1 MQSAGYVSEIFVS
14 FQGEGL
20 HAGRRQLFLRMGG
33 CHLRCRYCDTPGS
46 LERAQ
51 VYRSFRNGTVLEAAN
66 PVEPDRLAASIQD
79 VLSAAGRVD
88 GTAITGGEP
97 LLQADFLSR
106 LLSDYPALP
115 RPVLLETSGTQ
126 PERLSM
132 LISQVDIVS
141 MDIKIPSNTAERPFW
156 QEHEQFLRLAGG
168 KAYVKVLVD
177 DATNPDEV
185 EAAAHLV
192 AQSVVGTPFFLQP
205 ITGAA
210 GRVSIDPRTIARFF
224 DRARLHLADVRVLPQ
239 THKMLGIR

>member
-20 HAGRRQLFLRMGG
+20 YAGRRQLFLRMGG
-33 CHLRCRYCDTPGS
+33 CHLRCRYCDTPDS
-46 LERAQ
+46 LERTPH
-51 VYRSFRNGTVLEAAN
+51 YRAFSNGTVLEQAN
-66 PVEPDRLAASIQD
+66 PVEPDRLAASIED
-79 VLSAAGRVD
+79 VLSAAGPVD

-97 LLQADFLSR
+97 LLQADFLHA
-106 LLSDYPALP
+106 LLANFQGLP
-115 RPVLLETSGTQ
+115 RPVLLETSGTL
-126 PERLSM
+126 PERLQM

-156 QEHEQFLRLAGG
+156 EEHQQFLELAGR

-177 DATNPDEV
+177 GETNPNEV
-185 EAAAHLV
+185 EVAARLV
-192 AQSVVGTPFFLQP
+192 ARQTVETPFFLQP

-210 GRVSIDPRTIARFF
+210 GEVCIDQPTIDRFF
-224 DRARLHLADVRVLPQ
+224 QRARLHLADVRVLPQ